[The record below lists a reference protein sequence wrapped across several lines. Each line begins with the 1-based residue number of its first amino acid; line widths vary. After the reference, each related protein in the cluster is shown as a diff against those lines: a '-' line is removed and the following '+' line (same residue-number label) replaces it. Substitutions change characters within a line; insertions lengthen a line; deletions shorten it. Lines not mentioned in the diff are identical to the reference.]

1 MGEPNIPEGLGELS
15 PYLCFATDVSGW
27 SVGGLG
33 VSSGVSGH
41 AQCGVACGGQARPGL
56 GRGGDTEDCKLEPAV
71 RQSPGLGAVQ
81 SSLVTGATPGQCR
94 HHMQTCRL
102 VMRQGPLRG
111 GNNLFV
117 NNSLYPTTLDGQIL
131 LSM

>member
-1 MGEPNIPEGLGELS
+1 MGILGRGGWGPWVNPIYLKAWENYLLGLS
-15 PYLCFATDVSGW
+15 FATDVSGW

-41 AQCGVACGGQARPGL
+41 ALCGLACGGQARPGL

-81 SSLVTGATPGQCR
+81 SSLVTGAHQASAGI
-94 HHMQTCRL
+94 TCR
-102 VMRQGPLRG
+102 PA
-111 GNNLFV
+111 
-117 NNSLYPTTLDGQIL
+117 D
-131 LSM
+131 

>member
-1 MGEPNIPEGLGELS
+1 MNPIHLKAWENYLLV
-15 PYLCFATDVSGW
+15 LCFATDVSGW

-41 AQCGVACGGQARPGL
+41 ALCGLACGGQARPGL

-81 SSLVTGATPGQCR
+81 LSLVTSVGI
-94 HHMQTCRL
+94 TCRPADL
-102 VMRQGPLRG
+102 RQGPLRG
-111 GNNLFV
+111 GNTLFM
-117 NNSLYPTTLDGQIL
+117 NNSLYPTTLDLDSQIL

>member
-1 MGEPNIPEGLGELS
+1 MGEPNIPEGLGS
-15 PYLCFATDVSGW
+15 IISFGLCFATDVSGW

-41 AQCGVACGGQARPGL
+41 AQCGLACGGQARPGL

-81 SSLVTGATPGQCR
+81 SSLVTGATRPVQAS
-94 HHMQTCRL
+94 HA
-102 VMRQGPLRG
+102 
-111 GNNLFV
+111 
-117 NNSLYPTTLDGQIL
+117 D
-131 LSM
+131 

>member
-1 MGEPNIPEGLGELS
+1 MGEPNIPEGLGENYLLGLS
-15 PYLCFATDVSGW
+15 FATDVSGW

-41 AQCGVACGGQARPGL
+41 ALCGLACGGQARPGL

-81 SSLVTGATPGQCR
+81 SSLVTSVSI
-94 HHMQTCRL
+94 TCR
-102 VMRQGPLRG
+102 PAHW
-111 GNNLFV
+111 
-117 NNSLYPTTLDGQIL
+117 
-131 LSM
+131 